1 MDIYFLTHGIINSYR
16 ISNKIKNT
24 NEINMSEYLTLLNP
38 FIRHD
43 NYPIQIGGEDDEPG
57 SFKYYTK
64 LFLKIFAWLIFLC
77 FFGPLFPWVLLTF
90 YTFKRLITAYKIYFR
105 QY

>member
-16 ISNKIKNT
+16 ISNKIKNAD
-24 NEINMSEYLTLLNP
+24 EINMSDYLTLLNP
-38 FIRHD
+38 FQRQG
-43 NYPIQIGGEDDEPG
+43 NYSVQIGGEDDEPG

-90 YTFKRLITAYKIYFR
+90 YTFKRLITGYKIYFR